1 MRRLCWLN
9 MGNEERAAKSSL
21 KESQLLASAISS
33 TIKID
38 FKREFKIF
46 ETNLMARVEDGE
58 QTLINAARSKDA
70 IIAGVVVLRKQL
82 DKAQRKFSRSND
94 SSELK
99 EVLLEIAEELS
110 RLKIINGKVAESLS
124 SVINPVHSA
133 VDLVEKFTLTMQM
146 NSAVWES
153 DARNLDANLFELSND
168 SSPSEMGELQNYITT
183 QGYDV
188 LIAGD
193 DRSAKG
199 IRIAKDKL
207 GIQSSSSE
215 ESE

>member
-1 MRRLCWLN
+1 

-21 KESQLLASAISS
+21 KEAQLLAHAISS
-33 TIKID
+33 TIKSD

-46 ETNLMARVEDGE
+46 ETNLTARAENAEHVVV
-58 QTLINAARSKDA
+58 NAARTKDA
-70 IIAGVVVLRKQL
+70 IIASVVVLRRQL
-82 DKAQRKFSRSND
+82 DKAQRKFSRSNN

-99 EVLLEIAEELS
+99 EVLLEIAGELS
-110 RLKIINGKVAESLS
+110 RLKITNAKVAESLS
-124 SVINPVHSA
+124 VVINPVHSA
-133 VDLVEKFTLTMQM
+133 VDLVEKFTLTMQT

-168 SSPSEMGELQNYITT
+168 SSPSEMGDLQNYITT

-199 IRIAKDKL
+199 IRIAKKKL

>member
-1 MRRLCWLN
+1 

-21 KESQLLASAISS
+21 KEAQLLASAINS
-33 TIKID
+33 TIKSD

-46 ETNLMARVEDGE
+46 EANLMARVENAETAVLD
-58 QTLINAARSKDA
+58 AARTKDA
-70 IIAGVVVLRKQL
+70 IIAGIVILRKKL
-82 DKAQRKFSRSND
+82 DKAQRKFSRSNK
-94 SSELK
+94 SNELK
-99 EVLLEIAEELS
+99 EVLLEIAKDMS
-110 RLKIINGKVAESLS
+110 RLKIANAKVAESLS
-124 SVINPVHSA
+124 FVINPVHSA
-133 VDLVEKFTLTMQM
+133 VDLIEKFTLVMQKK
-146 NSAVWES
+146 SAVWES
-153 DARNLDANLFELSND
+153 DARNLDANLFDLSND
-168 SSPSEMGELQNYITT
+168 SSPSEMDDLQNYITT

-199 IRIAKDKL
+199 IRIAKEKL

>member
-1 MRRLCWLN
+1 

-21 KESQLLASAISS
+21 KEAQLLASAINS
-33 TIKID
+33 TIKSD

-46 ETNLMARVEDGE
+46 EVNLMARVENAEIAVID
-58 QTLINAARSKDA
+58 AARTKDA
-70 IIAGVVVLRKQL
+70 IIAGVIILRKQL
-82 DKAQRKFSRSND
+82 DKAQRKFSRSNN
-94 SSELK
+94 SNELK
-99 EVLLEIAEELS
+99 EVLLEIAKDMS
-110 RLKIINGKVAESLS
+110 RLKIANAKVAESLS
-124 SVINPVHSA
+124 FVINPVHSA
-133 VDLVEKFTLTMQM
+133 VDLVEKFTLIMQT

-153 DARNLDANLFELSND
+153 DARNLDANLFDLSND
-168 SSPSEMGELQNYITT
+168 SSPSEMDDLQNYITT

-199 IRIAKDKL
+199 IRIAKEKL

>member
-1 MRRLCWLN
+1 

-21 KESQLLASAISS
+21 KEAQLLASAISS
-33 TIKID
+33 TIKSD
-38 FKREFKIF
+38 FKGEFKIF
-46 ETNLMARVEDGE
+46 ESNLMARVGNAEIAVID
-58 QTLINAARSKDA
+58 AARTKDA
-70 IIAGVVVLRKQL
+70 IIAGVVILRKQL
-82 DKAQRKFSRSND
+82 DKAQRKFSRSNN
-94 SSELK
+94 SNELK
-99 EVLLEIAEELS
+99 EVLLEIAKDLS
-110 RLKIINGKVAESLS
+110 RLKIANAKVAESLS
-124 SVINPVHSA
+124 FVINPVHSA
-133 VDLVEKFTLTMQM
+133 VDLVEKFTLIMQT

-153 DARNLDANLFELSND
+153 DARNLDANLFDLSND
-168 SSPSEMGELQNYITT
+168 SSPSEMDDLQNYITT

-199 IRIAKDKL
+199 IRIAKEKL

>member
-1 MRRLCWLN
+1 

-21 KESQLLASAISS
+21 KEAQLLASAINS
-33 TIKID
+33 TIKSD

-46 ETNLMARVEDGE
+46 EANLMARVENAETAVID
-58 QTLINAARSKDA
+58 AARAKDA
-70 IIAGVVVLRKQL
+70 IIAGVVILRKKL
-82 DKAQRKFSRSND
+82 DKAQRKFSRSNN
-94 SSELK
+94 SNELK
-99 EVLLEIAEELS
+99 EVLLEIAKDMS
-110 RLKIINGKVAESLS
+110 RLKIVNSKVAESLS
-124 SVINPVHSA
+124 FVINPVHSA
-133 VDLVEKFTLTMQM
+133 VDLVEKFTLVMQKK
-146 NSAVWES
+146 SAVWES
-153 DARNLDANLFELSND
+153 DARNLDANLFDLSND
-168 SSPSEMGELQNYITT
+168 SSPSEMDDLQNYITT

-199 IRIAKDKL
+199 IRIAKEKL

>member
-1 MRRLCWLN
+1 

-21 KESQLLASAISS
+21 KEAQLLAYAINS
-33 TIKID
+33 TIKSD

-46 ETNLMARVEDGE
+46 EANLMARVENAEIAVID
-58 QTLINAARSKDA
+58 AARTKDA
-70 IIAGVVVLRKQL
+70 IIAGVVILRKQL
-82 DKAQRKFSRSND
+82 DKAQRKFSRSNN

-99 EVLLEIAEELS
+99 EVLLEIAKDMS
-110 RLKIINGKVAESLS
+110 RLKIANAKVAESLS
-124 SVINPVHSA
+124 FVINPVHSA
-133 VDLVEKFTLTMQM
+133 VDLVEKFTLIMQT

-153 DARNLDANLFELSND
+153 DARNLDANLFDLSND
-168 SSPSEMGELQNYITT
+168 SSPSEMDDLQNYITT

-199 IRIAKDKL
+199 IRIAKEKL

>member
-1 MRRLCWLN
+1 

-21 KESQLLASAISS
+21 KEAQLLAYAISS
-33 TIKID
+33 TIKSD

-46 ETNLMARVEDGE
+46 ETNLTARAENAEHVVV
-58 QTLINAARSKDA
+58 NAARTKDA
-70 IIAGVVVLRKQL
+70 IIASVVVLRRQL
-82 DKAQRKFSRSND
+82 DKAQRKFSRSNN

-99 EVLLEIAEELS
+99 EVLLEIARDLS
-110 RLKIINGKVAESLS
+110 RLKITNAKVAESLS
-124 SVINPVHSA
+124 VVINPVHSA
-133 VDLVEKFTLTMQM
+133 VDLVEKFTLTMQT

-168 SSPSEMGELQNYITT
+168 SSPSEMGDLQNYITT

-199 IRIAKDKL
+199 IRIAKKKL

>member
-1 MRRLCWLN
+1 

-21 KESQLLASAISS
+21 KEAQLLAHAISS
-33 TIKID
+33 TIKSD

-46 ETNLMARVEDGE
+46 ETNLTARAENAEHVVV
-58 QTLINAARSKDA
+58 NAARTKDA
-70 IIAGVVVLRKQL
+70 IIASVVVLRRQL
-82 DKAQRKFSRSND
+82 DKAQRKFSRSNN

-99 EVLLEIAEELS
+99 EVLLEIAGELS
-110 RLKIINGKVAESLS
+110 RLKITNAKVAESLS
-124 SVINPVHSA
+124 VVINPVHSA
-133 VDLVEKFTLTMQM
+133 VDLVEKFTLTMQT

-168 SSPSEMGELQNYITT
+168 SSPSEMGDLQNYITT

-193 DRSAKG
+193 DRSAKA
-199 IRIAKDKL
+199 IRIAKKKL

>member
-1 MRRLCWLN
+1 ML
-9 MGNEERAAKSSL
+9 S
-21 KESQLLASAISS
+21 
-33 TIKID
+33 
-38 FKREFKIF
+38 KIF

>member
-1 MRRLCWLN
+1 

-21 KESQLLASAISS
+21 KEAQLLASAINS
-33 TIKID
+33 TIKSD

-46 ETNLMARVEDGE
+46 EANLMARVENAETAVID
-58 QTLINAARSKDA
+58 AARAKDA
-70 IIAGVVVLRKQL
+70 IIAGVVILRKKL
-82 DKAQRKFSRSND
+82 DKAQRKFSRSNN
-94 SSELK
+94 SNELK
-99 EVLLEIAEELS
+99 EVLLEIAKDMS
-110 RLKIINGKVAESLS
+110 RLKIVNSKVAESLS
-124 SVINPVHSA
+124 FVINPVHSA
-133 VDLVEKFTLTMQM
+133 VDLVEKFTLVMQKK
-146 NSAVWES
+146 SAVWES
-153 DARNLDANLFELSND
+153 DARNLDANLFDLSND
-168 SSPSEMGELQNYITT
+168 SSPSEMDDLQNYITT

-199 IRIAKDKL
+199 IRIAKETL

>member
-1 MRRLCWLN
+1 

-21 KESQLLASAISS
+21 KEAQLLASAINS
-33 TIKID
+33 TIKSD

-46 ETNLMARVEDGE
+46 EANLMARVENAETAVID
-58 QTLINAARSKDA
+58 AARTKDA
-70 IIAGVVVLRKQL
+70 IIAGVVILRKKL
-82 DKAQRKFSRSND
+82 DKAQRKFSRSNN
-94 SSELK
+94 SNELK
-99 EVLLEIAEELS
+99 EVLLEIAKDMS
-110 RLKIINGKVAESLS
+110 RLKIANAKVAESLS
-124 SVINPVHSA
+124 FVINPVHSA
-133 VDLVEKFTLTMQM
+133 VDLIEKFTLVMQKK
-146 NSAVWES
+146 SAVWES
-153 DARNLDANLFELSND
+153 DARNLDANLFDLSND
-168 SSPSEMGELQNYITT
+168 SSPSEMDDLQNYITT

-199 IRIAKDKL
+199 IRIAKEKL

>member
-1 MRRLCWLN
+1 

-21 KESQLLASAISS
+21 KEAQLLASAISS
-33 TIKID
+33 TIKND

-46 ETNLMARVEDGE
+46 ETNLIARVENGE
-58 QTLINAARSKDA
+58 HAVINAARGKDA
-70 IIAGVVVLRKQL
+70 IIASVVVLRKQL

-94 SSELK
+94 SNELK
-99 EVLLEIAEELS
+99 EVLLEIAGELS
-110 RLKIINGKVAESLS
+110 RLKIANGKIAKSLS
-124 SVINPVHSA
+124 FVINPVHSG

-168 SSPSEMGELQNYITT
+168 SSPSEMGDLQNYITT

-199 IRIAKDKL
+199 IRIAKKKL

>member
-1 MRRLCWLN
+1 

-21 KESQLLASAISS
+21 KEAQLLASAINS
-33 TIKID
+33 TIKSD

-46 ETNLMARVEDGE
+46 EANLMSRVENAETAVLD
-58 QTLINAARSKDA
+58 AARTKDA
-70 IIAGVVVLRKQL
+70 IIAGIVILRKKL
-82 DKAQRKFSRSND
+82 DKAQRKFSRSNN
-94 SSELK
+94 SNELK
-99 EVLLEIAEELS
+99 EVLLEIAKDMS
-110 RLKIINGKVAESLS
+110 RLKIANAKVAESLS
-124 SVINPVHSA
+124 FVINPVHSA
-133 VDLVEKFTLTMQM
+133 VDLIEKFTLVMQKK
-146 NSAVWES
+146 SAVWES
-153 DARNLDANLFELSND
+153 DARNLDANLFDLSND
-168 SSPSEMGELQNYITT
+168 SSPSEMDDLQNYITT

-199 IRIAKDKL
+199 IRIAKEKL